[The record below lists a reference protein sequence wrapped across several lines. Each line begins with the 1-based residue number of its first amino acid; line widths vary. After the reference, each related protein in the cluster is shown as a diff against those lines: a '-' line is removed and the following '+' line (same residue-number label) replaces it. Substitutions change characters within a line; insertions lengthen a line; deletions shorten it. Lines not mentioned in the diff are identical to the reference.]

1 MTTTGERIRLG
12 DRMINV
18 NTLHDYEVTDV
29 SYGTPWLRRVNDQN
43 ELTGVPIK
51 YDEGKH
57 KKALS

>member
-1 MTTTGERIRLG
+1 MLTTDERLRLG
-12 DRMINV
+12 DRAINV
-18 NTLHDYEVTDV
+18 STLHEYEVTDM

-43 ELTGVPIK
+43 ELTGVPIR